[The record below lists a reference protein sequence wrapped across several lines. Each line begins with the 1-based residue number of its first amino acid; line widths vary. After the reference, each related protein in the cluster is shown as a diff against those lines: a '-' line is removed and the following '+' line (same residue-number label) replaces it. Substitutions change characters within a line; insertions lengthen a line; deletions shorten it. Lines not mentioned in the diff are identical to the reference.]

1 MGHHPRQIFYIRSL
15 FVPWALSCL
24 LREVT
29 LSDRGEKDT
38 TTPTCAHLMLLKH

>member
-1 MGHHPRQIFYIRSL
+1 MGHDPRQIFYIL

-38 TTPTCAHLMLLKH
+38 ATPTCAHLMLLKH